1 VPAIPCSRSDGTTDD
16 DDDDDD
22 DERERERERNERER
36 DTHTH
41 GAVLRVLKHNDE
53 FKIRAGV
60 LTPSPLMRGCGLP
73 TLLVDLVYRLD

>member
-41 GAVLRVLKHNDE
+41 GAVLRDILKHNDE

-73 TLLVDLVYRLD
+73 TL